1 MIPDTIA
8 NHPAILASVL
18 ARADLP
24 EIATAGS
31 ATWHPLL
38 RASLP
43 LMDLT
48 GADYIRVVAGEHT
61 IVVQRELDSLVGVIF
76 RTGDQISKSVHRMIR
91 RVIVPPAKRVAKPA
105 ARASEP
111 ASFPRQ
117 TEAEATAQRHD
128 AEVRLG
134 AIRERRIVDNEG
146 RDSDG
151 DLVIRDG
158 KPHPAHVP
166 GTW

>member
-1 MIPDTIA
+1 MIPDTIT
-8 NHPAILASVL
+8 NNPAILASVL

-24 EIATAGS
+24 EIAIAGETS
-31 ATWHPLL
+31 WHPLL

-48 GADYIRVVAGEHT
+48 SADFIRIVVGEHT
-61 IVVQRELDSLVGVIF
+61 AIVQRELDSLVGVVF
-76 RTGDQISKSVHRMIR
+76 QNGNPVSKSIHRMIR
-91 RVIVPPAKRVAKPA
+91 RVIVPPSKRGAKPKV
-105 ARASEP
+105 REP
-111 ASFPRQ
+111 APASLPRQ

-128 AEVRLG
+128 AEVRLA
-134 AIRERRIVDNEG
+134 AIRERRIVQNEG

-166 GTW
+166 GQW